1 MAREK
6 RNMQENFV
14 LTTAVAFCV
23 FKSLDTTKQVFER
36 IREAKPPKLYI
47 VADAARGHVP
57 GEKEKVDA
65 VRSYIEEHI
74 DWDCEVH
81 KNYAQD
87 NMRLRQKD
95 FQRFKLGVRAG
106 GAGHYIGG

>member
-1 MAREK
+1 
-6 RNMQENFV
+6 MQENFV

-74 DWDCEVH
+74 DWDCDH
-81 KNYAQD
+81 T
-87 NMRLRQKD
+87 
-95 FQRFKLGVRAG
+95 G
-106 GAGHYIGG
+106 G

>member
-1 MAREK
+1 MNHGEGEK
-6 RNMQENFV
+6 NMQENFV

-57 GEKEKVDA
+57 GEKEKD
-65 VRSYIEEHI
+65 R
-74 DWDCEVH
+74 
-81 KNYAQD
+81 KRT
-87 NMRLRQKD
+87 RLNSS
-95 FQRFKLGVRAG
+95 
-106 GAGHYIGG
+106 H